1 MYIITGLQQVIFLD
15 VLYIEIIMET
25 NACKQGTGIYNKNEK

>member
-15 VLYIEIIMET
+15 ALYIEIIMET
-25 NACKQGTGIYNKNEK
+25 SACKQGRGIYNKNEK